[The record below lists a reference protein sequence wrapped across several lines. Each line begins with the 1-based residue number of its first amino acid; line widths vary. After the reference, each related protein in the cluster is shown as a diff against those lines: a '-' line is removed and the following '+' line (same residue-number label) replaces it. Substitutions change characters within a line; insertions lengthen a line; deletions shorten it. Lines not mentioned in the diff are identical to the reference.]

1 MESAT
6 STRNRQDE
14 DARRWVWDKKRN
26 GKGLETNGCLGV
38 LAATVQEDAEIIQER
53 GLLKMRQVFL
63 FFFLQRKIEMA
74 GGQVKVRTE
83 ASLRETLL
91 SNVEG

>member
-1 MESAT
+1 MTESAT

-14 DARRWVWDKKRN
+14 DACTWVWDKKRN

-38 LAATVQEDAEIIQER
+38 LAAAVREAASKDAEIIQER

-63 FFFLQRKIEMA
+63 FFPPKKNRDGRRSSKSQD
-74 GGQVKVRTE
+74 
-83 ASLRETLL
+83 
-91 SNVEG
+91 